1 MLAFYTKKIA
11 YGTCFG
17 RPYPDMLR
25 KDVVRKFVEITH
37 ERYVKYL
44 GEERVRRMEAI
55 FTDEPSVATH
65 GCSSW
70 FDEKNAVAAWTD
82 SFEQDFPARFGYE
95 LFPHLPEFFYAT
107 EGDYGRV
114 RRDYWRLVADTFAEN
129 YFGQIG
135 EWCAEHGIE
144 STGHLYGEESLG
156 MQIGL
161 NGDLFGLHCRMQ
173 MPGVDRLY
181 ATEPR
186 DVIPEKTASSAMHLM
201 GGRRTMSESSFHFEY
216 NFWDQ
221 KKDVLPENMINS
233 CFYQYV
239 LGINNITS
247 YYPLDQ
253 FADEDVARW
262 TTAIGRTGSFTMNGE
277 HRATALVL
285 IPMNAAWERYQPRSY
300 KYWTVGPMTVSRWQT
315 PDLKALEKLYGD
327 TLLRL
332 MDSRRDFDLID
343 EPHLGMLSAADGCVS
358 NGHETYDALVLFAAG
373 EPDEETL
380 PRIRALLRAGC
391 RAELIRVGNDYAE
404 PWAALLRDFP
414 SRVTPVE
421 RYEDVC
427 AEFAPQLSIDV
438 DAAVWVRHSL
448 LDGHDVY
455 LIHNRA
461 DVERSFPV
469 EWTGEASLYWP
480 LTGRIEQVKA
490 KNGELELK
498 LPAKD
503 AVLLVR

>member
-1 MLAFYTKKIA
+1 
-11 YGTCFG
+11 
-17 RPYPDMLR
+17 
-25 KDVVRKFVEITH
+25 
-37 ERYVKYL
+37 
-44 GEERVRRMEAI
+44 
-55 FTDEPSVATH
+55 
-65 GCSSW
+65 
-70 FDEKNAVAAWTD
+70 
-82 SFEQDFPARFGYE
+82 
-95 LFPHLPEFFYAT
+95 
-107 EGDYGRV
+107 
-114 RRDYWRLVADTFAEN
+114 
-129 YFGQIG
+129 
-135 EWCAEHGIE
+135 
-144 STGHLYGEESLG
+144 
-156 MQIGL
+156 
-161 NGDLFGLHCRMQ
+161 
-173 MPGVDRLY
+173 
-181 ATEPR
+181 
-186 DVIPEKTASSAMHLM
+186 
-201 GGRRTMSESSFHFEY
+201 
-216 NFWDQ
+216 
-221 KKDVLPENMINS
+221 
-233 CFYQYV
+233 
-239 LGINNITS
+239 
-247 YYPLDQ
+247 
-253 FADEDVARW
+253 
-262 TTAIGRTGSFTMNGE
+262 MNGE

-285 IPMNAAWERYQPRSY
+285 IPMNAAWERYQPRSD

-380 PRIRALLRAGC
+380 PRIRALLQAGC